1 MASFD
6 YSRVA
11 DLCDS
16 FYAYDQDVPFFVGLA
31 RDAQGPVLELMACTG
46 RISIPILRHGVPLTC
61 LDRAPSMLAVLQE
74 KLGRLRNNCRLVCAD
89 ARSIPLDGA
98 FDLVLLPFQGF
109 SELVDDRERR
119 EVLEEVRRVLL
130 PRGRFVC
137 TLHNPRVRLR
147 TVDGSWRSHLACE
160 SIPSRVITLV
170 GRSRSRTAR
179 S

>member
-16 FYAYDQDVPFFVGLA
+16 FCVYDQDVPFFVGLT
-31 RDAQGPVLELMACTG
+31 RHAQGPVLELMAGTG